1 MLGSSRRRRPHA
13 ENLSVNPLFAPGSV
27 LAPIPARRLPQGE
40 MSSGAA
46 NQIIHDELTLDGN
59 ARQSTTED
67 GDGGQTV
74 GIT

>member
-1 MLGSSRRRRPHA
+1 
-13 ENLSVNPLFAPGSV
+13 
-27 LAPIPARRLPQGE
+27 

-46 NQIIHDELTLDGN
+46 NQIIHGELTLDGN